1 MLKPIRAGME
11 SPVAKFSDPLK
22 ILMVV
27 VGIVLLIACANLAN
41 LLLARA
47 AARRK
52 EIAVR
57 LAIGAGR
64 VRILRQLL
72 TESMALAALGTV
84 GGALF
89 AWWGSR
95 FLLRAASSGPA
106 TLPLDISPDGRVF
119 AFTLGVALLTAL
131 LFGLAPAFRAV
142 STDPQVAIRANAGSG
157 ARGGTKFGK
166 TLVVAQVALSLL
178 LLVGAGLFLRSLSK
192 LEGVDAGF
200 RRDHLLLF
208 GLNPGRAGYKSTALR
223 TLYDDLLAE
232 LGALPGVRSASISAQ
247 SPLDGGWGNAIRV
260 PGRVPSSNEE
270 KFISR
275 DSFTSGYLA
284 TMGAT
289 LLRGRDFTG
298 RDDDKA
304 PRVAILNE
312 LAARTY
318 FGNQNPIGKRIGL
331 SLDGPADIEV
341 VGVVKDMKYRGLRN
355 ATERVVY
362 TPLAQVSSAGISVEV
377 RTQSDPLTIAP
388 LVRSAVGELIH
399 DRPVERFQT
408 MTVVVENQLMPER
421 LVATLSGFFGAL
433 AALLAAIGLYGLT
446 AYAVAQRTGEIG
458 IRMALGAQRAAV
470 QLQVM
475 RETMMLVFAGAL
487 AGLGVTLITSR
498 VAVSLLYGVSPT
510 DPLVI
515 TAAIGVLGAAAFL
528 AGWVPA
534 RRASRV
540 DPMVALRYE

>member
-1 MLKPIRAGME
+1 
-11 SPVAKFSDPLK
+11 
-22 ILMVV
+22 V

-64 VRILRQLL
+64 VRVLRQLL

-95 FLLRAASSGPA
+95 FLLHAASTGP
-106 TLPLDISPDGRVF
+106 TSLPLDISPDGRVF
-119 AFTLGVALLTAL
+119 AFTLGVSLFTAL
-131 LFGLAPAFRAV
+131 LFGLAPAFRSV
-142 STDPQVAIRANAGSG
+142 STDPQVAIKANAGSG
-157 ARGGTKFGK
+157 ARGGTKLGK
-166 TLVVAQVALSLL
+166 TLVIAQVALSLL
-178 LLVGAGLFLRSLSK
+178 LLVAAGLFLRSLGK

-208 GLNPGRAGYKSTALR
+208 GLNPGRAGYKGTALG
-223 TLYDDLLAE
+223 TFYNDLLAE
-232 LGALPGVRSASISAQ
+232 LAALPGVRSASISAQ

-260 PGRVPSSNEE
+260 PSRVPSSNEE

-275 DSFTSGYLA
+275 DSFTPGYLA
-284 TMGAT
+284 TMGT
-289 LLRGRDFTG
+289 ILLRGRDFTA

-312 LAARTY
+312 FAARTY

-341 VGVVKDMKYRGLRN
+341 VGVVKDMKYRGLRS

-388 LVRSAVGELIH
+388 LVRSAVGKLIH
-399 DRPVERFQT
+399 DSPVERFQT
-408 MTVVVENQLMPER
+408 MIVVVDNQLMPER

-433 AALLAAIGLYGLT
+433 AALLAGIGLYGLT

-470 QLQVM
+470 QWQVM

-487 AGLGVTLITSR
+487 AGLGVTLTTSR

-510 DPLVI
+510 DPLAI
-515 TAAIGVLGAAAFL
+515 TAAIGVLGVAAFL
-528 AGWVPA
+528 AGWIPA